1 MGVVMVEIPVDEKTA
16 AALAD
21 PHRLEAVGQLVNL
34 MVNPT
39 ADNDPLVLLLETT
52 RREAALAGITQ
63 QDIDDELAAWKAERA
78 ARRS

>member
-1 MGVVMVEIPVDEKTA
+1 MGIVMVEIPVDEKTA

-34 MVNPT
+34 MINPT
-39 ADNDPLVLLLETT
+39 ADADPLALLLETT
-52 RREAALAGITQ
+52 RREAEAAGITQ

-78 ARRS
+78 ARRP